1 MSSNIAGLTV
11 VIVSGSSGIGYG
23 VAKAALLQHAAH
35 VTIGSSSKVKVED
48 ALKRLK
54 ADVAN
59 ASVGGKTS
67 GDMID
72 AKDRLW

>member
-11 VIVSGSSGIGYG
+11 VIVGGPSGIGYG

-35 VTIGSSSKVKVED
+35 VIIRSSSKVKMED
-48 ALKRLK
+48 DLKRLK
-54 ADVAN
+54 ADVSN

-67 GDMID
+67 GDVID
-72 AKDRLW
+72 AKDRLR